1 MNFNWQVIATTII
14 RNRIAIL
21 IVLALFTGFMWTQRG
36 KKISQTL
43 VSFVHEDDPV
53 YIEFLRFKEVFG
65 DDANTMV
72 ISIDADLSQL
82 DNFKGVYEL
91 GEELK
96 QADAVTGVINYTG
109 IFDLIRD
116 DSTLSFRVEPVAKQK
131 PETQAEVDSLVK
143 RINDLPFYQD
153 LLYKASSDVS
163 LVMISLDPD
172 RMNTAD
178 KVPIVGNILEKIDA
192 FKQQYEL
199 EVHVAG
205 LPVIR
210 YDLHQTVVG
219 ELYLFLVLALI
230 VTGITLLLFFRS
242 LSTTIFPLIVVGSVI
257 IFSMGLI
264 GLMDYEISLI
274 TGIIP
279 SLVTVIS
286 IPNSVYLITKYHIEF
301 LRTRNKMKSLI
312 LVIEKIGI
320 VTVMTNA
327 TTAIGLGVLA
337 FTDIQPL
344 KEFGVVAGLSV
355 IAAFFISLLLI
366 PIVFSF
372 LPSPRKHQTRHL
384 QRRGLSVVI
393 KLLDNA
399 VLNYRWAVF
408 GITFLIMALSIWGM
422 LRINPVSYMADD
434 LPQDSYVMQDLR
446 YIEDKFNGAFPFEIV
461 VEDTTKSRRGVLQVR
476 TLELIS
482 RLQDSLATYPDVSKS
497 LSIADFAKFFKQSYY
512 AAGPETYGL
521 PDRREL
527 GAISGYLRASNFGNQ
542 LSLSRNL
549 IDSTQ
554 KVTRITAS
562 IRDIGSIRIEELS
575 DSIQEDIDDIFP
587 TKRYIT
593 SVTGTTRIFVK
604 ANDTL
609 IESLLQSLGIAFGI
623 IAMLMGLL
631 FRSTRMVFISLIP
644 NLLPLLMVAGVMGFT
659 GIALKPS
666 TALVFGV
673 AFGVAVDDS
682 IHFLARY
689 RLARR
694 LGDSVKRAVSNS
706 FKDTGV
712 SMIYTSMILFFGFV
726 AFTYSSFGGTQNL
739 GLLTSMTLGIAMFSN
754 LIFLPALLI
763 TFDKD

>member
-1 MNFNWQVIATTII
+1 
-14 RNRIAIL
+14 
-21 IVLALFTGFMWTQRG
+21 
-36 KKISQTL
+36 
-43 VSFVHEDDPV
+43 
-53 YIEFLRFKEVFG
+53 
-65 DDANTMV
+65 
-72 ISIDADLSQL
+72 
-82 DNFKGVYEL
+82 
-91 GEELK
+91 
-96 QADAVTGVINYTG
+96 
-109 IFDLIRD
+109 
-116 DSTLSFRVEPVAKQK
+116 
-131 PETQAEVDSLVK
+131 
-143 RINDLPFYQD
+143 
-153 LLYKASSDVS
+153 
-163 LVMISLDPD
+163 
-172 RMNTAD
+172 
-178 KVPIVGNILEKIDA
+178 
-192 FKQQYEL
+192 
-199 EVHVAG
+199 
-205 LPVIR
+205 
-210 YDLHQTVVG
+210 
-219 ELYLFLVLALI
+219 
-230 VTGITLLLFFRS
+230 
-242 LSTTIFPLIVVGSVI
+242 
-257 IFSMGLI
+257 
-264 GLMDYEISLI
+264 
-274 TGIIP
+274 
-279 SLVTVIS
+279 
-286 IPNSVYLITKYHIEF
+286 
-301 LRTRNKMKSLI
+301 
-312 LVIEKIGI
+312 
-320 VTVMTNA
+320 
-327 TTAIGLGVLA
+327 
-337 FTDIQPL
+337 
-344 KEFGVVAGLSV
+344 
-355 IAAFFISLLLI
+355 
-366 PIVFSF
+366 
-372 LPSPRKHQTRHL
+372 
-384 QRRGLSVVI
+384 
-393 KLLDNA
+393 
-399 VLNYRWAVF
+399 
-408 GITFLIMALSIWGM
+408 
-422 LRINPVSYMADD
+422 
-434 LPQDSYVMQDLR
+434 
-446 YIEDKFNGAFPFEIV
+446 
-461 VEDTTKSRRGVLQVR
+461 
-476 TLELIS
+476 
-482 RLQDSLATYPDVSKS
+482 DVSKS

>member
-14 RNRIAIL
+14 RNRILIL

-53 YIEFLRFKEVFG
+53 YLEFLRFKEVFG
-65 DDANTMV
+65 DDANTLIV
-72 ISIDADLSQL
+72 SVDVDLARL
-82 DNFKGVYEL
+82 ENFKGLYEL

-109 IFDLIRD
+109 IFDLIRQ
-116 DSTLSFRVEPVAKQK
+116 DSPASFLVRPVAQQM
-131 PETQAEVDSLVK
+131 PETQAEVDSFID
-143 RINDLPFYQD
+143 RINNLPFYRD
-153 LLYKASSDVS
+153 LLYKDSSQVS

-178 KVPIVGNILEKIDA
+178 KVPIVGNLLEKLNA
-192 FKQQYEL
+192 FSETYDVEL
-199 EVHVAG
+199 HVAG
-205 LPVIR
+205 LPIIR

-219 ELYLFLVLALI
+219 ELYLFLVLALL

-279 SLVTVIS
+279 ALVTVIS

-393 KLLDNA
+393 KLMDNI
-399 VLNYRWAVF
+399 VLNHRWAVF
-408 GITFLIMALSIWGM
+408 GFTFLLLVLSIVGM
-422 LRINPVSYMADD
+422 FQIKPVSFMADD
-434 LPQDSYVMQDLR
+434 LPQDSYVMKDLR
-446 YIEDKFNGAFPFEIV
+446 YIEVKFIGAVPFEFV
-461 VEDTTKSRRGVLQVR
+461 VEDTTNSRRGVLEAK
-476 TLELIS
+476 TLQRIS

-497 LSIADFAKFFKQSYY
+497 LSIADFAKFFRQAYY
-512 AAGPETYGL
+512 AAGPETYDL
-521 PDRREL
+521 PSRTEL
-527 GAISGYLRASNFGNQ
+527 GAISGYLQTSNFANQ
-542 LSLSRNL
+542 LSLSRSL
-549 IDSTQ
+549 IDSSQ
-554 KVTRITAS
+554 QVTRITGS

-575 DSIQEDIDDIFP
+575 DSIQQDIDEIFP
-587 TKRYIT
+587 AKRYKT

-609 IESLLQSLGIAFGI
+609 IESLLQSLAIAFGI
-623 IAMLMGLL
+623 IALLMGLL

-644 NLLPLLMVAGVMGFT
+644 NFLPLLMVAGVMGFT

-694 LGDSVKRAVSNS
+694 LGDSVRRAVSNS

-726 AFTYSSFGGTQNL
+726 AFMYSSFGGTQSL

-763 TFDKD
+763 TFD